1 LKRLA
6 CLLALLA
13 LAAGCGGGGGE
24 ESATDILSET
34 ADNLGEIRSGDLSLE
49 LLFAGRNSERQ
60 GFRLE
65 GPFSLNGGGLPVA
78 ELDYVQI
85 AGAEEA
91 QVRFISTGGQAFVE
105 VGGTAYE
112 LPPQLVG
119 EIKEA
124 TGDLETDGLG
134 ERIEL
139 GNWIENPSRAEGGTV
154 GGADTDRIAA
164 DLNVVNVVNGLVEI
178 AAAFRGTE
186 SPPRVEGEAA
196 EQLRRAVDAARI
208 EVYTGKEDRL
218 LRRLVISMEFS
229 PEAPDEV
236 KNILGVSV
244 DFDFAISDPN
254 KDVNVSPP
262 TNVRPYSDLV
272 GE

>member
-13 LAAGCGGGGGE
+13 LAGCGGDGE

-34 ADNLGEIRSGDLSLE
+34 ADNLGDIRSGDLSLE
-49 LLFAGRNSERQ
+49 LLFSAKNGERQ

-65 GPFSLNGGGLPVA
+65 GPFALNGGELPDA
-78 ELDYVQI
+78 DLDYVQI

-91 QVRFISTGGQAFVE
+91 QVRFISTGGKAFVE

-112 LPPQLVG
+112 LPPELVA

-134 ERIEL
+134 EQIEL

-154 GGADTDRIAA
+154 GGTDTDRIAA

-178 AAAFRGTE
+178 AAAFGGAE
-186 SPPRVEGEAA
+186 SPSRVEGQAA
-196 EQLRRAVDAARI
+196 EQLRRAVDTARV
-208 EVYTGKEDRL
+208 EVYTGKDDRL
-218 LRRLVISMEFS
+218 LRRLVISMDFS
-229 PEAPDEV
+229 PKAPAEV

-244 DFDFAISDPN
+244 DFHFAISDPN

-262 TNVRPYSDLV
+262 ENVRPYTDLV

>member
-13 LAAGCGGGGGE
+13 LAGCGGDGE

-34 ADNLGEIRSGDLSLE
+34 ADNLGDIRSGDLSLE
-49 LLFAGRNSERQ
+49 LLFSGKNGERQ

-65 GPFSLNGGGLPVA
+65 GPFALNGGELPDA
-78 ELDYVQI
+78 DLDYVQI

-91 QVRFISTGGQAFVE
+91 QVRFISTGEKAFVE
-105 VGGTAYE
+105 VAGTAYE
-112 LPPQLVG
+112 LPPELVA

-134 ERIEL
+134 EQIEL

-154 GGADTDRIAA
+154 GGTDTDRIAA

-178 AAAFRGTE
+178 AAAFGGAE
-186 SPPRVEGEAA
+186 SPSRVEGQAA
-196 EQLRRAVDAARI
+196 EQLRRAVDTARI
-208 EVYTGKEDRL
+208 EVYTGKDDRL
-218 LRRLVISMEFS
+218 LRRLVISMDFS
-229 PEAPDEV
+229 PKAPAEV

-244 DFDFAISDPN
+244 DFHFAISDPN

-262 TNVRPYSDLV
+262 ENVRPYTDLV

>member
-1 LKRLA
+1 VKRLA

-13 LAAGCGGGGGE
+13 LAGCGGGE

-49 LLFAGRNSERQ
+49 LLFSGKAGERQ

-65 GPFSLNGGGLPVA
+65 GPFALEGGALPEA

-91 QVRFISTGGQAFVE
+91 QVRFISTGGNAFVE
-105 VGGTAYE
+105 VGGTAYK
-112 LPPQLVG
+112 LPPKLVA

-124 TGDLETDGLG
+124 SGDLETEGLG

-139 GNWIENPSRAEGGTV
+139 GNWIENPRRAEGGTV
-154 GGADTDRIAA
+154 GGTDTDRIAA

-178 AAAFRGTE
+178 AAAFGGQA
-186 SPPRVEGEAA
+186 SPTRVEGQAA
-196 EQLRRAVDAARI
+196 EQLRRAVDTARI
-208 EVYTGKEDRL
+208 EVYTGKDDRL
-218 LRRLVISMEFS
+218 LRRLVISMDFS
-229 PEAPDEV
+229 PEVPGEV
-236 KNILGVSV
+236 KRILGASV

-254 KDVNVSPP
+254 KDVSISPP
-262 TNVRPYSDLV
+262 QDARPYTDLL

>member
-1 LKRLA
+1 LK
-6 CLLALLA
+6 LLAFLLAALA
-13 LAAGCGGGGGE
+13 LASCGGGGE

-49 LLFAGRNSERQ
+49 LLFSAKEGERQ

-65 GPFSLNGGGLPVA
+65 GPFSLEGGELLEA

-91 QVRFISTGGQAFVE
+91 QVKFISTGGKAFVE
-105 VGGTAYE
+105 VDGTAYE
-112 LPPQLVG
+112 LPPELVA

-124 TGDLETDGLG
+124 TADLETDGLG

-139 GNWIENPSRAEGGTV
+139 GNWIENPKRAEGGTV

-164 DLNVVNVVNGLVEI
+164 DLSLVNVVNGLMEI
-178 AAAFRGTE
+178 AAGFRGTE
-186 SPPRVEGEAA
+186 SPPKVEGQSAD
-196 EQLRRAVDAARI
+196 QLRRAVDAARI
-208 EVYTGKEDRL
+208 DVFTGKKDRL
-218 LRRLVISMEFS
+218 LRRLVISIEFS
-229 PEAPDEV
+229 PEAPEDV
-236 KNILGVSV
+236 KSIFGVAV

-254 KDVNVSPP
+254 KDVSVSPP
-262 TNVRPYSDLV
+262 ENVRPYSDLV

>member
-13 LAAGCGGGGGE
+13 LAAGCGGGGE
-24 ESATDILSET
+24 ESATDILSDT

-49 LLFAGRNSERQ
+49 LLFAGRNGERQ

-65 GPFSLNGGGLPVA
+65 GPFSLNGGGLLVA

-91 QVRFISTGGQAFVE
+91 QVRFISTGGQAFVA

-112 LPPQLVG
+112 LPPQLVA

-139 GNWIENPSRAEGGTV
+139 GNWIENPTRAEGGTV

-164 DLNVVNVVNGLVEI
+164 NLNVVNVVNGLVEI
-178 AAAFRGTE
+178 AAAFGGTE

-244 DFDFAISDPN
+244 DFDFAIADPN

-262 TNVRPYSDLV
+262 ANVRPYSDLV